1 MAHWDSYNL
10 KAGGHQGEEVTQ
22 GKREEVQSLQ
32 SLHLLSVA
40 DSGPELWQ

>member
-1 MAHWDSYNL
+1 MVRWDSYNL
-10 KAGGHQGEEVTQ
+10 KEGGHQEEEVTQ
-22 GKREEVQSLQ
+22 GRKEEAHSLQ